1 MARKA
6 TEIGLT
12 EDERETLESWVRK
25 GTTEQR
31 LVMRARIVL
40 ASAAGRTTGEI
51 ARTLELRP
59 ATVSKWRTRFAR
71 DRIDGLSD
79 APRRSGHRKYDR
91 ETERRILAQM
101 DSPPPSGHATW
112 TGNLLARA
120 LGDVSDDQVWRVL
133 RRHGIHLQRRRSW
146 CVSTDPEFAPKAADI
161 VGLYLDPPQNAV
173 VLCVDEKPSIQ
184 ALERAQGW
192 HRPMPA

>member
-40 ASAAGRTTGEI
+40 ASAAGRTTKEI

-79 APRRSGHRKYDR
+79 APRRSGRRKYDR

-133 RRHGIHLQRRRSW
+133 RRHGIHLQ
-146 CVSTDPEFAPKAADI
+146 
-161 VGLYLDPPQNAV
+161 
-173 VLCVDEKPSIQ
+173 
-184 ALERAQGW
+184 
-192 HRPMPA
+192 